1 MFARQTQSEKRKIAN
16 NKMKLSI
23 KTGVQQGDSITKK
36 YSYTILSWQ
45 DVANSKCTAGPISG
59 QHVDQT

>member
-1 MFARQTQSEKRKIAN
+1 
-16 NKMKLSI
+16 MKLSI